1 MPTEDSKSSA
11 SAQARM
17 HEILDSC
24 SVRPRHYALWLL
36 SAGGTL
42 LDGMSV
48 AALAI
53 ALPLIKHSFSMSP
66 LMVGV
71 VSASCVVGMAVGAL
85 TGGRASD
92 RIGRR
97 RLFLISMA
105 AITVGAL
112 GSAVAWSPE
121 VILVSQFLLGC
132 GIGSEFPNSS
142 TYVSESM
149 PVRDR
154 HRMLVA
160 TITFQSVGMLI
171 AIGLGYLLLRA
182 DPAVETWRY
191 FLGSRAAAAALFVV
205 LRGLSMPESP
215 AWLMLQG
222 RNSEAAVTIASLAPD
237 QREDLVELGRVA
249 GDQRFSSGEGSGSA
263 TGLSVLFTGPYL
275 RRTLVA
281 AGAWFVMD
289 ISTYGVGQFA
299 PSVLAT
305 LFAGEQG
312 GGTIAAEFSS
322 IRGSFALDGFL
333 LLGFL
338 LGMWLV
344 PRVGQIKMQSI
355 GFLGMVLGM
364 GILIVAMG
372 GSDGAGQN
380 TALVLIGFCV
390 FNLLM
395 NMGPN
400 STTFGMPALLFPS
413 EIRATAAGFS
423 AACAK
428 IGATLGTLLLPTIS
442 KAIGLQYTLA
452 LLACLA
458 GVGFLITA
466 ILGRGLLPTAE
477 ESGASNS
484 GAA

>member
-1 MPTEDSKSSA
+1 MATESSE
-11 SAQARM
+11 STVTAQGRM

-24 SVRPRHYALWLL
+24 AVRPRHYALWLL

-53 ALPLIKHSFSMSP
+53 ALPLIEHSFSMSP
-66 LMVGV
+66 LMIGV
-71 VSASCVVGMAVGAL
+71 VSAACVVGMAVGAL

-92 RIGRR
+92 RIGRH
-97 RLFLISMA
+97 RLFLISMS

-121 VILVSQFLLGC
+121 VILVSQFILGC

-142 TYVSESM
+142 TYVSEIM
-149 PVRDR
+149 PVRAR

-160 TITFQSVGMLI
+160 TITLQSVGMLI
-171 AIGLGYLLLRA
+171 AIGLGYLFLQA
-182 DPAVETWRY
+182 DPAVEAWRY

-205 LRGLSMPESP
+205 FRGLSMPESP

-222 RNSEAAVTIASLAPD
+222 RNSEAAKAIASLAPD
-237 QREDLVELGRVA
+237 QRKDLAELGRRA
-249 GDQRFSSGEGSGSA
+249 GDQRFSSGEHSGGS

-275 RRTLVA
+275 RRTLLA
-281 AGAWFVMD
+281 AGAWFTMD

-305 LFAGEQG
+305 LFTGEHH

-344 PRVGQIKMQSI
+344 PRVGQIKMQGI

-372 GSDGAGQN
+372 GPSGASQS
-380 TALVLIGFCV
+380 TTLVLVGFCV

-428 IGATLGTLLLPTIS
+428 IGATLGTLFLPMLS

-466 ILGRGLLPTAE
+466 ILGRGLLP
-477 ESGASNS
+477 
-484 GAA
+484 AAATKSEPSAPVA

>member
-1 MPTEDSKSSA
+1 MVTEAAESSTT
-11 SAQARM
+11 AQDQM

-24 SVRPRHYALWLL
+24 PVRPRHYALWLL

-42 LDGMSV
+42 IDGMSV

-53 ALPLIKHSFSMSP
+53 ALPLIKHTFTMSP
-66 LMVGV
+66 LMIGA
-71 VSASCVVGMAVGAL
+71 VSAASVVGMAVGAI

-97 RLFLISMA
+97 HLFLISMV

-121 VILVSQFLLGC
+121 LILVSQFILGC

-142 TYVSESM
+142 TYVSEIM
-149 PVRDR
+149 PVRAR

-160 TITFQSVGMLI
+160 TITGQSVGMLV
-171 AIGLGYLLLRA
+171 AVGLGYLFLRA
-182 DPAVETWRY
+182 DPDIDTWRY
-191 FLGSRAAAAALFVV
+191 FLGSRAVAAALFVV

-222 RNSEAAVTIASLAPD
+222 RNAEAAGAIASLAPD
-237 QREDLVELGRVA
+237 RRADLTELGRQSR
-249 GDQRFSSGEGSGSA
+249 DHRFSSADHQAGS

-275 RRTLVA
+275 RRTMLA
-281 AGAWFVMD
+281 AGAWFLMD
-289 ISTYGVGQFA
+289 ISTYGVGHFA

-305 LFAGEQG
+305 LFTGEQG
-312 GGTIAAEFSS
+312 GGAIAAEFAS
-322 IRGSFALDGFL
+322 IRGSFALDAFL

-344 PRVGQIKMQSI
+344 PRVGQIRMQGI
-355 GFLGMVLGM
+355 GFIGMALGM
-364 GILIVAMG
+364 GILVVAVG
-372 GSDGAGQN
+372 GPDAAGQS
-380 TALVLIGFCV
+380 ALLVLVGFSV

-428 IGATLGTLLLPTIS
+428 IGATLGTLFLPMIS

-458 GVGFLITA
+458 GAGFLITTT
-466 ILGRGLLPTAE
+466 LGRGLLPAAG
-477 ESGASNS
+477 ESASSATGAS
-484 GAA
+484 